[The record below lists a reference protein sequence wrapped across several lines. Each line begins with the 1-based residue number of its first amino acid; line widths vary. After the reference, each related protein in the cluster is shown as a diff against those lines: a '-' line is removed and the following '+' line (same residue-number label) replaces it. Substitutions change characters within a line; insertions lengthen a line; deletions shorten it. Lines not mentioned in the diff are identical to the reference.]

1 MKKRQLRN
9 IALPPGQIVTPLPGM
24 THWDR
29 KGRALGVWGVDF
41 PISFMV
47 DIGNGDVR
55 KLTEAETKLAERI
68 YGPLPGRRGSKGGA
82 A

>member
-1 MKKRQLRN
+1 MKRRQRGE
-9 IALPPGQIVTPLPGM
+9 IALPPGQIVTALPG
-24 THWDR
+24 TIHWDR

-41 PISFMV
+41 PICFMV

-55 KLTEAETKLAERI
+55 KLTKAEAKLAERI
-68 YGPLPGRRGSKGGA
+68 YGPLPFSKGGKGGA